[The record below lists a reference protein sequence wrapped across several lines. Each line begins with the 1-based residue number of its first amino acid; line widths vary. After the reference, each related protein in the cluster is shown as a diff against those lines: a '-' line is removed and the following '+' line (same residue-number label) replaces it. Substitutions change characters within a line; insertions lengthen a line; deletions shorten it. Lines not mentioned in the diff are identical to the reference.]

1 MVKTM
6 KNALVLAGGGTKGIY
21 QLGVV
26 EAMRELNLDNWD
38 IITGTSVGA
47 LNAMFLV
54 QDDYERMKYM
64 YEHLMPDQF
73 VDGYLPSDFGFVRL
87 LKDREE
93 LLPALISWGKEK
105 GVNIEPFY
113 RMVDMYF
120 DPEKFFS
127 SDIDF
132 GCIAAAAKGHDIVY
146 ITKDMMKENG
156 RDWLVATASAYPAF
170 PMKEIG
176 GKEYVDGGYADN
188 LPVDFALRLGA
199 EHVTA
204 IDLSHIP
211 HHPSYIKRRNITYIY
226 PHHELF
232 KFLDFDKEKMRKAR
246 RLGYLDG
253 MKAFGRYEGLRY
265 TFRHFRQPAFMDE
278 WLRRILLLETEI
290 KLASNLN
297 EKLYSSQL
305 ITDRLLEKT
314 QLPYLDDR
322 EYLFAMTDYVMGLS
336 GYDDEAV
343 YDIHDVLKDLEK
355 QFADAF
361 REEYEKLPSAGVRE
375 LASYVRKNGTK
386 WIVSRILHTLVYP
399 EHAVLPHSVLLSLY
413 PFETAAAWFI
423 LLAVREYEKN
433 SAI

>member
-1 MVKTM
+1 MGENM

-21 QLGVV
+21 QLGVI

-54 QDDYERMKYM
+54 QNDYERMRYM
-64 YEHLMPDQF
+64 YEHMTADQF

-87 LKDREE
+87 LRDREE
-93 LLPALISWGKEK
+93 LLPALISWGREK

-113 RMVDMYF
+113 RMVDTYY
-120 DPEKFFS
+120 DPEKFFA

-132 GCIAAAAKGHDIVY
+132 GCITATAKGHDPVY
-146 ITKDMMKENG
+146 VTKDMMKERG

-170 PMKEIG
+170 PVKEID
-176 GKEYVDGGYADN
+176 GKEYVDGGYFDN

-204 IDLSHIP
+204 IDLSHVP
-211 HHPSYIKRRNITYIY
+211 HHPNFIKRKDITYIY

-246 RLGYLDG
+246 KLGYLDG
-253 MKAFGRYEGLRY
+253 MKAFGRYEGLHY
-265 TFRHFRQPAFMDE
+265 TFRHFRQPRFLDV
-278 WLRRILLLETEI
+278 WLRRVLMLETEI
-290 KLASNLN
+290 KLANNLN
-297 EKLYSSQL
+297 EKLYSTQL
-305 ITDRLLEKT
+305 ITDRLKEKT

-322 EYLFAMTDYVMGLS
+322 EYLYAMCDYVMELCR
-336 GYDDEAV
+336 YDDEKV
-343 YDIHDVLKDLEK
+343 YDMQDVLRSLLE
-355 QFADAF
+355 QFADSF
-361 REEYEKLPSAGVRE
+361 REEGEELPSMGVRE

-386 WIVSRILHTLVYP
+386 WIVSRITHTLAYP
-399 EHAVLPHSVLLSLY
+399 EHAVLPQSVLLSLY

-423 LLAVREYEKN
+423 LLAAREYEKN
-433 SAI
+433 S